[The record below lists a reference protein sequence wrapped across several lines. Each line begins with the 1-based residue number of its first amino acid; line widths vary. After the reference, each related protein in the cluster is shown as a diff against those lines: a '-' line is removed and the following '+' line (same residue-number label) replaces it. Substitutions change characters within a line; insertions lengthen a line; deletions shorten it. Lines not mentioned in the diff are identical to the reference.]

1 MTTGALLFML
11 TAWAAVLGLMIWSFY
26 RILRTQDHFDPD
38 GIGPA
43 SPPEP
48 PRVAARDVR

>member
-1 MTTGALLFML
+1 MTTGALFFML
-11 TAWAAVLGLMIWSFY
+11 ASWVFVLGLTFWSFSK
-26 RILRTQDHFDPD
+26 ILRHQKHFDPD

-48 PRVAARDVR
+48 AQTESRRR

>member
-1 MTTGALLFML
+1 MHTEALIFMVCS
-11 TAWAAVLGLMIWSFY
+11 WAVVLGLVAWSFY
-26 RILRTQDHFDPD
+26 KLLTMKKHFDPD

-48 PRVAARDVR
+48 AHGKKL